1 MHGYSALL
9 TQSPEMNKIKI
20 NLGAKMNRLKMSAL
34 VLALLV
40 LAACNKEGATTAAA
54 SASTTTE
61 AAAGN
66 AIAFVDTQEGKPLI
80 IDAALF
86 DTPAAKEFLATGK
99 NPYIGNEE
107 AIKKGKRVFGL
118 YSCTQCHGP
127 EAGGQ
132 VGPGLVGPTF
142 KYPKN
147 ATNKGMFE
155 TIWHGT
161 NGGMG
166 GKGIGIMDPTDPK
179 NGVTVDEMLQVIAW
193 VRTHGTIT
201 GNE

>member
-1 MHGYSALL
+1 MKQLQVKQLKFSSILGLMLL
-9 TQSPEMNKIKI
+9 
-20 NLGAKMNRLKMSAL
+20 AL
-34 VLALLV
+34 V
-40 LAACNKEGATTAAA
+40 ACNKADTSANGSADAKTAEAPA
-54 SASTTTE
+54 VTSGST
-61 AAAGN
+61 
-66 AIAFVDTQEGKPLI
+66 ISFVDTQEGKPFV

-86 DTPAAKEFLATGK
+86 VTPAAKEFLATGK

-107 AIKKGKRVFGL
+107 AIAKGKRVFGL

-127 EAGGQ
+127 EGKGQ

-155 TIWHGT
+155 TVWHGT

-166 GKGIGIMDPTDPK
+166 AKGIGLMVPGDNTQGITTD
-179 NGVTVDEMLQVIAW
+179 ELLQVIAW
-193 VRTHGTIT
+193 IRTKGDGIT

>member
-1 MHGYSALL
+1 MSTFKVSAVIL
-9 TQSPEMNKIKI
+9 
-20 NLGAKMNRLKMSAL
+20 AL
-34 VLALLV
+34 VAV
-40 LAACNKEGATTAAA
+40 LAACSKQSAPAAAGTAPAA
-54 SASTTTE
+54 SATP
-61 AAAGN
+61 AAGN
-66 AIAFVDTQEGKPLI
+66 AISFVDTQESKPLV

-99 NPYIGNEE
+99 NPYIGNAD
-107 AIKKGKRVFGL
+107 AIAKGKKVFGL

-142 KYPKN
+142 HYPKN

-179 NGVTVDEMLQVIAW
+179 NGVSVDEVLNVIAW
-193 VRTHGTIT
+193 IRSHGTIT

>member
-1 MHGYSALL
+1 MQYIKVGLISLAVVIGLSACGEKAAPPA
-9 TQSPEMNKIKI
+9 TS
-20 NLGAKMNRLKMSAL
+20 SAD
-34 VLALLV
+34 AT
-40 LAACNKEGATTAAA
+40 ATTAAVPVA
-54 SASTTTE
+54 SGNIKAIEFVTTQ
-61 AAAGN
+61 
-66 AIAFVDTQEGKPLI
+66 DGKPMA

-86 DTPAAKEFLATGK
+86 DTPEAKEFLATGK
-99 NPYIGNEE
+99 NPYIGNDE
-107 AIKKGKRVFGL
+107 AIAKGKKVFGM
-118 YSCTQCHGP
+118 YSCTQCRGP
-127 EAGGQ
+127 EAKGQ

-179 NGVTVDEMLQVIAW
+179 NGITPDELLKVIAW
-193 VRTHGTIT
+193 IRTHSSDGVT

>member
-1 MHGYSALL
+1 MKQLQTKQVKFSAVIGLMLL
-9 TQSPEMNKIKI
+9 
-20 NLGAKMNRLKMSAL
+20 AL
-34 VLALLV
+34 V
-40 LAACNKEGATTAAA
+40 ACDKTSTSATGSADTA
-54 SASTTTE
+54 SATTE
-61 AAAGN
+61 APAVTSGN
-66 AIAFVDTQEGKPLI
+66 SISFVDTQEGKPLI

-86 DTPAAKEFLATGK
+86 VTPAAKEFLATGK

-107 AIKKGKRVFGL
+107 AIAKGKRVFGL

-127 EAGGQ
+127 EGKGQ

-166 GKGIGIMDPTDPK
+166 AKGVGLMDPTDPK
-179 NGVTVDEMLQVIAW
+179 NGITTDELLQVIAW
-193 VRTHGTIT
+193 IRTKGDGTT

>member
-1 MHGYSALL
+1 MKQL
-9 TQSPEMNKIKI
+9 KICAV
-20 NLGAKMNRLKMSAL
+20 LVFMLSAL
-34 VLALLV
+34 V
-40 LAACNKEGATTAAA
+40 ACNKNDGTATTGSTEGATAAAPAAA
-54 SASTTTE
+54 S
-61 AAAGN
+61 GN
-66 AIAFVDTQEGKPLI
+66 AVTFIATQDDKPFT

-86 DTPAAKEFLATGK
+86 TTPAAKEFLATGK

-107 AIKKGKRVFGL
+107 AIAKGKKVFGL

-127 EAGGQ
+127 EGKGQ

-142 KYPKN
+142 KYPKD

-155 TIWHGT
+155 TVWHGT

-166 GKGIGIMDPTDPK
+166 AKGIGLMVAGDNTQGMTTD
-179 NGVTVDEMLQVIAW
+179 ELLQVIAW
-193 VRTHGTIT
+193 IRTKGDQGVT

>member
-1 MHGYSALL
+1 
-9 TQSPEMNKIKI
+9 
-20 NLGAKMNRLKMSAL
+20 MNRLKISAILLAL
-34 VLALLV
+34 VAV
-40 LAACNKEGATTAAA
+40 LAACNKPTAPTAEGSAPAATGDSAAA
-54 SASTTTE
+54 P
-61 AAAGN
+61 AGE
-66 AIAFVDTQEGKPLI
+66 AIAFVDTQEGKPLV
-80 IDAALF
+80 IDVKLF
-86 DTPAAKEFLATGK
+86 DTPAAKEFIATGK

-179 NGVTVDEMLQVIAW
+179 NGVTADEMLSVIAW
-193 VRTHGTIT
+193 IRTHGTIT

>member
-1 MHGYSALL
+1 MGKSKF
-9 TQSPEMNKIKI
+9 S
-20 NLGAKMNRLKMSAL
+20 L
-34 VLALLV
+34 VLILMLMALSACDKK
-40 LAACNKEGATTAAA
+40 AATSGGAAA
-54 SASTTTE
+54 SAD
-61 AAAGN
+61 AGGP
-66 AIAFVDTQEGKPLI
+66 AISFVDTQEGKPLV
-80 IDAALF
+80 IDAKLF

-99 NPYIGNEE
+99 NPYIGNAD
-107 AIKKGKRVFGL
+107 AIAKGKKVFGL

-127 EAGGQ
+127 EAKGQ

-142 KYPKN
+142 RYPKD

-166 GKGIGIMDPTDPK
+166 AKGLGLMDPTDPK
-179 NGVTVDEMLQVIAW
+179 NGITPDEILKVQSWIRSM
-193 VRTHGTIT
+193 GTGLT

>member
-1 MHGYSALL
+1 MKQLSISVILALML
-9 TQSPEMNKIKI
+9 
-20 NLGAKMNRLKMSAL
+20 SAL
-34 VLALLV
+34 V
-40 LAACNKEGATTAAA
+40 ACNKTDTGGNAAPASSNPTPAAA
-54 SASTTTE
+54 PV
-61 AAAGN
+61 AAGK
-66 AIAFVDTQEGKPLI
+66 AISFVDTQESKPLV
-80 IDAALF
+80 IDVAFF

-99 NPYIGNEE
+99 NPYIGKED
-107 AIKKGKRVFGL
+107 AIAAGKKVFGL

-127 EAGGQ
+127 EAKGQ
-132 VGPGLVGPTF
+132 VGPGLIGPTF

-166 GKGIGIMDPTDPK
+166 AKGKGLMDPSDAS
-179 NGVTVDEMLQVIAW
+179 NGITPDEALKVIAW
-193 VRTHGTIT
+193 IRSKGTGLT

>member
-1 MHGYSALL
+1 
-9 TQSPEMNKIKI
+9 
-20 NLGAKMNRLKMSAL
+20 MNRLKLGVTLVTLLLIAGCGEKSADTSGTPQG
-34 VLALLV
+34 
-40 LAACNKEGATTAAA
+40 EGASAPAA
-54 SASTTTE
+54 SAGAS
-61 AAAGN
+61 
-66 AIAFVDTQEGKPLI
+66 ISFVDTQESKPLV

-107 AIKKGKRVFGL
+107 AIAKGKKIFGL

-127 EAGGQ
+127 EAKGQ

-166 GKGIGIMDPTDPK
+166 AKGFGLMAPNDGMKP
-179 NGVTVDEMLQVIAW
+179 DEILQVIAW
-193 VRTHGTIT
+193 VRTHGTVT